1 MLPSSPR
8 DSSKPLGSVCLIN
21 LYFSAVA
28 TYTAEEVKPT
38 GELGE
43 KWLEIE
49 AKRNCRQ

>member
-1 MLPSSPR
+1 MLL
-8 DSSKPLGSVCLIN
+8 SKIPQNQLVLVN
-21 LYFSAVA
+21 LHFSAVA
-28 TYTAEEVKPT
+28 TYTAEEVKPS